1 MDTGKGKVFT
11 YENGLLLLLG
21 FTFGIV
27 FFERNAIG
35 PLASYVIN
43 DLGLNQAQIGMLGS
57 GLALAW
63 AVAAYVV
70 GAWSDRTGL
79 RKPFLLVSVVV
90 FSLCSALSGVAA
102 TFMMLLLARVIMGFA
117 EGPFLPICFSI
128 MNVVSSPKRRG
139 VNAGLMQNFFASLLG
154 TSVAPLVLP
163 WLAETYDW
171 RTAFYLSAIPGLIC
185 AVLIWLF
192 VKEPKP
198 AAQDAAAATKPGLF
212 DMLRQRNILVCC
224 GISAFMVSWYLVGII
239 FLPVFFTLGKGMPP
253 DVAGQVVAPM
263 GIATMICGFAVPFIS
278 DRIGRKPTMVIFT
291 FIGLVTPIAALHFE
305 GAQWLLS
312 LLLLIGWTASGSFAV
327 FMGVIPS
334 ETVPRTLAASSM
346 GLVVGAGEIVGGVLS
361 PTISGWIADQTSLA
375 AHMTVMMVCALGGG
389 VLSLLLKET
398 APSKVGAVAIQP
410 SAGRSV
416 QPSAGSSVQP
426 KP

>member
-1 MDTGKGKVFT
+1 METNSQNKVFT

-35 PLASYVIN
+35 PLASYIIN
-43 DLGLNQAQIGMLGS
+43 DLGLNQTQIGMLGS
-57 GLALAW
+57 GLSLAW
-63 AVAAYVV
+63 AIAAYVI

-79 RKPFLLVSVVV
+79 RKPFLLVSVIV
-90 FSLCSALSGVAA
+90 FSLCSALSGIAA

-117 EGPFLPICFSI
+117 EGPFLPICFSV

-154 TSVAPLVLP
+154 TSLAPLVLP
-163 WLAETYDW
+163 WLANTYDW

-198 AAQDAAAATKPGLF
+198 VAKEAAVASAAKPGMF
-212 DMLRQRNILVCC
+212 AMLGQRNILVCC
-224 GISAFMVSWYLVGII
+224 GISVFMVSWFLVGII
-239 FLPVFFTLGKGMPP
+239 FLPVFFTVVRGMPP

-263 GIATMICGFAVPFIS
+263 GIATMICGFVVPFIS
-278 DRIGRKPTMVIFT
+278 DRIGRKPAMIVFT
-291 FIGLVTPIAALHFE
+291 FIGLVTPIAALHFS
-305 GAQWLLS
+305 GAQWMLS

-361 PTISGWIADQTSLA
+361 PTISGWVADQTSLV
-375 AHMTVMMVCALGGG
+375 AHMVVMMVCALGGG
-389 VLSLLLKET
+389 LLSLFLRET
-398 APSKVGAVAIQP
+398 APGKTKAA
-410 SAGRSV
+410 
-416 QPSAGSSVQP
+416 
-426 KP
+426 

>member
-1 MDTGKGKVFT
+1 MDNDKSRIFT

-35 PLASYVIN
+35 PLASYIID
-43 DLGLNQAQIGMLGS
+43 DLGLSQAQIGMLGS
-57 GLALAW
+57 GLSLAW
-63 AVAAYVV
+63 AIAAYVI

-163 WLAETYDW
+163 WLAEMYDW

-192 VKEPKP
+192 VKEPPKP
-198 AAQDAAAATKPGLF
+198 SAQETAAAPAVKPGMF
-212 DMLRQRNILVCC
+212 DMLKQRNILVCC
-224 GISAFMVSWYLVGII
+224 GISVFMVSWYLVGII
-239 FLPVFFTLGKGMPP
+239 FLPVFFTVVRDMPP
-253 DVAGQVVAPM
+253 DVAGRVVAPM
-263 GIATMICGFAVPFIS
+263 GIATMICGFIVPFIS
-278 DRIGRKPTMVIFT
+278 DRIGRKPAMIIFT
-291 FIGLVTPIAALHFE
+291 FVGLVTPIAALHFN

-312 LLLLIGWTASGSFAV
+312 VLLLIGWSASGSFAV

-361 PTISGWIADQTSLA
+361 PTISGWIADQTSLV
-375 AHMTVMMVCALGGG
+375 AHMEVMMVCALCGG
-389 VLSLLLKET
+389 VLSLFLRET
-398 APSKVGAVAIQP
+398 APGKVKAA
-410 SAGRSV
+410 
-416 QPSAGSSVQP
+416 
-426 KP
+426 

>member
-1 MDTGKGKVFT
+1 
-11 YENGLLLLLG
+11 
-21 FTFGIV
+21 V

-35 PLASYVIN
+35 PLASYIIN
-43 DLGLNQAQIGMLGS
+43 DLGLSQAQIGMLGS

-63 AVAAYVV
+63 AIAAYVI

-163 WLAETYDW
+163 WLANTYDW

-192 VKEPKP
+192 VKEPPKP
-198 AAQDAAAATKPGLF
+198 SAQEMAATPVVKPGMF
-212 DMLRQRNILVCC
+212 EMLKQRNILVCC
-224 GISAFMVSWYLVGII
+224 GISVFMVSWYLVGII
-239 FLPVFFTLGKGMPP
+239 FLPVFFTVMRGMPP

-263 GIATMICGFAVPFIS
+263 GIATMICGFVVPFIS
-278 DRIGRKPTMVIFT
+278 DRIGRKPAMVIFT
-291 FIGLVTPIAALHFE
+291 FIGLVTPIAAVHFT
-305 GAQWLLS
+305 GAQWMLS

-361 PTISGWIADQTSLA
+361 PTISGWIADQTSLV
-375 AHMTVMMVCALGGG
+375 AHMVVMMVCAVGGG
-389 VLSLLLKET
+389 LLSLLLRET
-398 APSKVGAVAIQP
+398 APSKVKTA
-410 SAGRSV
+410 
-416 QPSAGSSVQP
+416 
-426 KP
+426 

>member
-1 MDTGKGKVFT
+1 MESNNKSKVFS

-35 PLASYVIN
+35 PLASYIIN
-43 DLGLNQAQIGMLGS
+43 DLGLNQTQIGMLGS
-57 GLALAW
+57 GLSLAW
-63 AVAAYVV
+63 AIAAYVI
-70 GAWSDRTGL
+70 GAWSDRIGL

-154 TSVAPLVLP
+154 TSIAPLVLP

-192 VKEPKP
+192 VKEPPKP
-198 AAQDAAAATKPGLF
+198 VAQEAAATSVKPGMF

-224 GISAFMVSWYLVGII
+224 GISVFMISWYLVGII
-239 FLPVFFTLGKGMPP
+239 FLPVFFTVVKGMPP

-263 GIATMICGFAVPFIS
+263 GIATMICGFVVPAIS
-278 DRIGRKPTMVIFT
+278 DRIGRKPAMIIFT
-291 FIGLVTPIAALHFE
+291 FVGLVTPIAALYFS
-305 GAQWLLS
+305 GAQWMLS
-312 LLLLIGWTASGSFAV
+312 LLLLIGWSASGSFAV

-334 ETVPRTLAASSM
+334 ETVPRALAASSM

-375 AHMTVMMVCALGGG
+375 AHMVVMMVCALCGGL
-389 VLSLLLKET
+389 LSLFLRET
-398 APSKVGAVAIQP
+398 APTKVKTA
-410 SAGRSV
+410 
-416 QPSAGSSVQP
+416 
-426 KP
+426 

>member
-1 MDTGKGKVFT
+1 MASSKSKVFT

-35 PLASYVIN
+35 PLAAYIIK
-43 DLGLNQAQIGMLGS
+43 DLSLSQAEVGLLGS
-57 GLALAW
+57 GLSLAW
-63 AVAAYVV
+63 AVSAYAI
-70 GAWSDRTGL
+70 GAWSDRSGV

-102 TFMMLLLARVIMGFA
+102 TFAMLLLARVIMGFA

-128 MNVVSSPKRRG
+128 MNVESSPKRRG

-154 TSVAPLVLP
+154 TTVAPLVLP
-163 WLAETYDW
+163 LLADNYGW
-171 RTAFYLSAIPGLIC
+171 RTAFYLSAVPGLIC

-198 AAQDAAAATKPGLF
+198 AAEKAAATVAEKPGLF
-212 DMLRQRNILVCC
+212 AMLKQRNILVCS
-224 GISAFMVSWYLVGII
+224 GISVFMISWYLVGII
-239 FLPVFFTLGKGMPP
+239 FLPVFFTVVKGMAP

-263 GIATMICGFAVPFIS
+263 GIATMICGFIVPAIS
-278 DRIGRKPTMVIFT
+278 DRIGRKPAMIIFT
-291 FIGLVTPIAALHFE
+291 FIGLVTPLAALYFS
-305 GAQWLLS
+305 GPQWMLS
-312 LLLLIGWTASGSFAV
+312 VLLLIGWTASGSFAV
-327 FMGVIPS
+327 FMGVVPS
-334 ETVPRTLAASSM
+334 ETVPKTLAASSM

-375 AHMTVMMVCALGGG
+375 AHMVVMMVCALCGG
-389 VLSLLLKET
+389 LFSLFLRET
-398 APSKVGAVAIQP
+398 APGKAKIAESGAATRGVA
-410 SAGRSV
+410 AHT
-416 QPSAGSSVQP
+416 
-426 KP
+426 

>member
-1 MDTGKGKVFT
+1 MESNNKSKIFS

-35 PLASYVIN
+35 PLASYIIK

-57 GLALAW
+57 GLSLAW
-63 AVAAYVV
+63 AIAAYVI
-70 GAWSDRTGL
+70 GAWSDRSGL

-102 TFMMLLLARVIMGFA
+102 TFMMLLLARIIMGFA

-128 MNVVSSPKRRG
+128 MNVESSPKRRG

-154 TSVAPLVLP
+154 TTLAPLVLP
-163 WLAETYDW
+163 WLADAYTW
-171 RTAFYLSAIPGLIC
+171 RTAFYLSAVPGLIC

-198 AAQDAAAATKPGLF
+198 AAQEAAVTSADRPGMF
-212 DMLRQRNILVCC
+212 AMLRQRSILVCS
-224 GISAFMVSWYLVGII
+224 GISVFMISWYLVGII
-239 FLPVFFTLGKGMPP
+239 FLPVFFTVVKGMSP

-263 GIATMICGFAVPFIS
+263 GIATMICGFVVPWIS
-278 DRIGRKPTMVIFT
+278 DRVGRKPAMIIFT
-291 FIGLVTPIAALHFE
+291 FVGLVTPIAALHFN
-305 GAQWLLS
+305 GPQWMLS

-334 ETVPRTLAASSM
+334 ETVPKALAASSM

-361 PTISGWIADQTSLA
+361 PTISGWIADQTSLV
-375 AHMTVMMVCALGGG
+375 AHMVVMMVCALCGGL
-389 VLSLLLKET
+389 LSLFLKET
-398 APSKVGAVAIQP
+398 APAFALK
-410 SAGRSV
+410 SV
-416 QPSAGSSVQP
+416 QSSQR
-426 KP
+426 

>member
-1 MDTGKGKVFT
+1 MESTNKSKVFT

-35 PLASYVIN
+35 PLASYIIN
-43 DLGLNQAQIGMLGS
+43 DLHLSQAQIGILGS
-57 GLALAW
+57 GLSLAW
-63 AVAAYVV
+63 AISAYVI
-70 GAWSDRTGL
+70 GAWSDRSGL

-90 FSLCSALSGVAA
+90 FSLCSALSGIAA
-102 TFMMLLLARVIMGFA
+102 TFMMLVMARVIMGFA

-128 MNVVSSPKRRG
+128 MNVESSPKRRG

-154 TSVAPLVLP
+154 TTIAPLVLP
-163 WLAETYDW
+163 WLANAYNW
-171 RTAFYLSAIPGLIC
+171 RTAFYLSAVPGLIC

-192 VKEPKP
+192 VKEPK
-198 AAQDAAAATKPGLF
+198 AVAQEAIAVNAPKPGML
-212 DMLRQRNILVCC
+212 DMLKQRNILVCS
-224 GISAFMVSWYLVGII
+224 GIAVFMISWYLVGII
-239 FLPVFFTLGKGMPP
+239 FLPVFFTVVKGMSP

-263 GIATMICGFAVPFIS
+263 GVATMICGFVVPAIS
-278 DRIGRKPTMVIFT
+278 DRVGRKPTMIIFT
-291 FIGLVTPIAALHFE
+291 FIGLVTPIAALHFN
-305 GAQWLLS
+305 GPQWALS

-334 ETVPRTLAASSM
+334 ETVPKALAASSM

-375 AHMTVMMVCALGGG
+375 AHMVVMMVCALCGG
-389 VLSLLLKET
+389 LFSLFLRET
-398 APSKVGAVAIQP
+398 APAKIRTA
-410 SAGRSV
+410 
-416 QPSAGSSVQP
+416 
-426 KP
+426 

>member
-1 MDTGKGKVFT
+1 MEANNKSKVFT

-43 DLGLNQAQIGMLGS
+43 DLGLSQAQIGMLGS
-57 GLALAW
+57 GLSLAW
-63 AVAAYVV
+63 AIAAYAI
-70 GAWSDRTGL
+70 GAWSDRIGL

-90 FSLCSALSGVAA
+90 FSLCSAFSGVAA

-128 MNVVSSPKRRG
+128 MNVESSPKRRG

-154 TSVAPLVLP
+154 TTVAPLVLP
-163 WLAETYDW
+163 WLANAYDW
-171 RTAFYLSAIPGLIC
+171 RTAFYLSAVPGLIC

-198 AAQDAAAATKPGLF
+198 VAQEAATGPSVKPGMF
-212 DMLRQRNILVCC
+212 DMLKQRNILVCC
-224 GISAFMVSWYLVGII
+224 GISVFMVSWYLVGII
-239 FLPVFFTLGKGMPP
+239 FLQVYFTVVKGMPP
-253 DVAGQVVAPM
+253 EVAGQVVAPM
-263 GIATMICGFAVPFIS
+263 GLATMICGFIVPWIS
-278 DRIGRKPTMVIFT
+278 DRIGRKPAMIIFT
-291 FIGLVTPIAALHFE
+291 FIGLVTPIAALHFSGE
-305 GAQWLLS
+305 QWMLS
-312 LLLLIGWTASGSFAV
+312 VLLLIGWSASGSFAV

-334 ETVPRTLAASSM
+334 ETVPRGLAASSM

-361 PTISGWIADQTSLA
+361 PAISGWFAGRTSLA
-375 AHMTVMMVCALGGG
+375 AHMEVMMVCALFGGL
-389 VLSLLLKET
+389 LSLFLRET
-398 APSKVGAVAIQP
+398 APGKAKTA
-410 SAGRSV
+410 
-416 QPSAGSSVQP
+416 
-426 KP
+426 

>member
-1 MDTGKGKVFT
+1 MDNNKSKVFS

-35 PLASYVIN
+35 PLAAYIIN
-43 DLGLNQAQIGMLGS
+43 DLGLSQAQIGMLGS

-63 AVAAYVV
+63 AVAAYVI

-90 FSLCSALSGVAA
+90 FSLCSVLSGVAA

-192 VKEPKP
+192 VKEPPKP
-198 AAQDAAAATKPGLF
+198 VGEDASASAVPAVKPGMF

-224 GISAFMVSWYLVGII
+224 GISVFMVSWYLVGII
-239 FLPVFFTLGKGMPP
+239 FLPVFFTVMRNMPP

-263 GIATMICGFAVPFIS
+263 GIATMICGFVVPFIS
-278 DRIGRKPTMVIFT
+278 DRIGRKPAMIIFT
-291 FIGLVTPIAALHFE
+291 FVGLVTPIAALHFN

-312 LLLLIGWTASGSFAV
+312 LLLLIGWSASGSFAV

-361 PTISGWIADQTSLA
+361 PTISGWIADRTSLV
-375 AHMTVMMVCALGGG
+375 AHMEVMMVCAVCGGL
-389 VLSLLLKET
+389 LSLFLRET
-398 APSKVGAVAIQP
+398 APGKAA
-410 SAGRSV
+410 
-416 QPSAGSSVQP
+416 
-426 KP
+426 

>member
-1 MDTGKGKVFT
+1 MESSNKSKVFT

-35 PLASYVIN
+35 PLASYIIN
-43 DLGLNQAQIGMLGS
+43 DLHLSQAQIGILGS
-57 GLALAW
+57 GLSLAW
-63 AVAAYVV
+63 AISAYAI

-90 FSLCSALSGVAA
+90 FSLCSALSGIAA
-102 TFMMLLLARVIMGFA
+102 TFMMLVMARVIMGFA

-128 MNVVSSPKRRG
+128 MNVESSPKRRG

-154 TSVAPLVLP
+154 TTIAPLVLP
-163 WLAETYDW
+163 WLANAYNW

-198 AAQDAAAATKPGLF
+198 VAQEAVAANAVKPGML
-212 DMLRQRNILVCC
+212 DMLKQRNILVCS
-224 GISAFMVSWYLVGII
+224 GISVFMISWYLVGII
-239 FLPVFFTLGKGMPP
+239 FLPVFFTVVKGMAP

-263 GIATMICGFAVPFIS
+263 GIATMICGFVVPAIS
-278 DRIGRKPTMVIFT
+278 DRVGRKPAMIIFT
-291 FIGLVTPIAALHFE
+291 FIGLVTPIAALYFT
-305 GAQWLLS
+305 GAQWMLS

-334 ETVPRTLAASSM
+334 ETVPKALAASSM

-361 PTISGWIADQTSLA
+361 PTISGWIADQTSLV
-375 AHMTVMMVCALGGG
+375 AHMAVMMVCALCGGF
-389 VLSLLLKET
+389 LSLFLRET
-398 APSKVGAVAIQP
+398 APAKTKAA
-410 SAGRSV
+410 
-416 QPSAGSSVQP
+416 
-426 KP
+426 

>member
-1 MDTGKGKVFT
+1 MEANNQSKLFT

-35 PLASYVIN
+35 PLASYIIN
-43 DLGLNQAQIGMLGS
+43 DLALSQAQIGMLGS
-57 GLALAW
+57 GLSLAW
-63 AVAAYVV
+63 AIAAYVV

-154 TSVAPLVLP
+154 TSIAPLVLP
-163 WLAETYDW
+163 WLADEYGW
-171 RTAFYLSAIPGLIC
+171 RAAFYLSAIPGLVC

-192 VKEPKP
+192 VKEPPKP
-198 AAQDAAAATKPGLF
+198 AAHDASAAATTVKPGMF

-224 GISAFMVSWYLVGII
+224 GISVFMVSWYLVGII
-239 FLPVFFTLGKGMPP
+239 FLPVFFTVVRSMPP

-263 GIATMICGFAVPFIS
+263 GIATMICGFVVPFIS
-278 DRIGRKPTMVIFT
+278 DRIGRKPAMIIFT
-291 FIGLVTPIAALHFE
+291 FIGLVTPIAALHFS
-305 GAQWLLS
+305 GAQWVLS
-312 LLLLIGWTASGSFAV
+312 LLLLIGWSASGSFAV

-334 ETVPRTLAASSM
+334 ETVPRALAASSM

-361 PTISGWIADQTSLA
+361 PTISGWIADRTSLV
-375 AHMTVMMVCALGGG
+375 AHMEVMMVCALCGGL
-389 VLSLLLKET
+389 LSLFLRET
-398 APSKVGAVAIQP
+398 APAKA
-410 SAGRSV
+410 
-416 QPSAGSSVQP
+416 
-426 KP
+426 KPA

>member
-1 MDTGKGKVFT
+1 MQSNNKKIAFT

-35 PLASYVIN
+35 PLASYIID
-43 DLGLNQAQIGMLGS
+43 DLGLSQAQIGMLGS
-57 GLALAW
+57 GLSLAW
-63 AVAAYVV
+63 AIAAYLI

-154 TSVAPLVLP
+154 TTVAPLVLP
-163 WLAETYDW
+163 LLADAYGW
-171 RTAFYLSAIPGLIC
+171 RMAFYLSAVPGLIC

-198 AAQDAAAATKPGLF
+198 AAQDASAAAAPTVKPGMF

-224 GISAFMVSWYLVGII
+224 AIAVFMISWYLVGII
-239 FLPVFFTLGKGMPP
+239 FLPVFFTVVKGMPP

-263 GIATMICGFAVPFIS
+263 GIATMICGFIVPWIS
-278 DRIGRKPTMVIFT
+278 DRVGRKPAMIIFT
-291 FIGLVTPIAALHFE
+291 FIGVVTPVAALYFA
-305 GAQWLLS
+305 GPQWTLS
-312 LLLLIGWTASGSFAV
+312 LLLLIGWSASGSFAV

-334 ETVPRTLAASSM
+334 ETVPRALAASSM

-361 PTISGWIADQTSLA
+361 PTISGWIADHTSLA
-375 AHMTVMMVCALGGG
+375 AHMFVMIVCALCGGL
-389 VLSLLLKET
+389 LSLLLRET
-398 APSKVGAVAIQP
+398 APGKMRTA
-410 SAGRSV
+410 
-416 QPSAGSSVQP
+416 
-426 KP
+426 